1 MDYTYID
8 TDKQLSDYL
17 KQLENSGTK
26 QIALDIE
33 GESNLHEYGERLCL
47 IQVFDGKNS
56 VIIDPLA
63 VSQSL
68 TKKFFEDRSI
78 MKIMFDAQG
87 DRAFLYKNERADLM
101 SVLDLQPAVELLG
114 YAKRD
119 LTSVLHQSI
128 HIEPQVSKKKFQ
140 RYNWTRRPIS
150 SEALEY
156 ALGDVIYLFA
166 LKDRLLYTIIEEG
179 LLDSYILKNL
189 QVQNKP
195 HNYPSRPGI
204 LRSGR
209 FKNLN
214 SRSQKLVEEL
224 YKLRDIYAK
233 QLNLPPNSV
242 FANDQLFKLARGD
255 MHPDDLRFGKNVAK
269 SIQETIYEGITKKM
283 D

>member
-1 MDYTYID
+1 
-8 TDKQLSDYL
+8 
-17 KQLENSGTK
+17 
-26 QIALDIE
+26 
-33 GESNLHEYGERLCL
+33 
-47 IQVFDGKNS
+47 
-56 VIIDPLA
+56 
-63 VSQSL
+63 
-68 TKKFFEDRSI
+68 
-78 MKIMFDAQG
+78 MFDAQG

-119 LTSVLHQSI
+119 LTTVLQQSL

-156 ALGDVIYLFA
+156 ALGDVNYLFA
-166 LKDRLLYTIIEEG
+166 LKDRLLYKIIEEG

-195 HNYPSRPGI
+195 HNYPNRPGI

-255 MHPDDLRFGKNVAK
+255 MHPDDVRFGKNVAK
-269 SIQETIYEGITKKM
+269 SIQESIYEGITEKM

>member
-1 MDYTYID
+1 MVYTYID
-8 TDKQLSDYL
+8 NDKQLQEYL
-17 KQLENSGTK
+17 KQLENSGKK
-26 QIALDIE
+26 QVALDIE

-47 IQVFDGKNS
+47 IQVFDGKKS

-119 LTSVLHQSI
+119 LTTVLQQSL

-156 ALGDVIYLFA
+156 ALGDVNYLFA
-166 LKDRLLYTIIEEG
+166 LKDRLLYKIIEEG

-195 HNYPSRPGI
+195 HNYPNRPGI

-255 MHPDDLRFGKNVAK
+255 MHPDDVRFGKNVAK
-269 SIQETIYEGITKKM
+269 SIQESIYEGITEKM